1 MKHVNLALNED
12 SFVAT
17 NRQDWWCIRSHSV
30 SSRKVRPKHQPGTR
44 NRRNLRR
51 SIHRRPLLPSCC
63 VGPNPR
69 LLPKTRRWRNRS
81 DTSRLTSPNHNRGKG
96 QTEITGKSCGYCFTF
111 IVQSKLFLLGL
122 QVFPFKKMKE
132 TYVMEQTWIAD
143 DSQIKFLSSNWRRA
157 RNLPPH
163 LVKNVLNFSIGH
175 ALSDETLGL
184 GSVTKQFANHTPAAP
199 HGDVQLG
206 SDQHGKGDKGD

>member
-1 MKHVNLALNED
+1 MNKMYNEDSQLDNAWNVNLALNED

-30 SSRKVRPKHQPGTR
+30 SSRKARPKHQPGTR

-111 IVQSKLFLLGL
+111 IAQSKLFLLGL
-122 QVFPFKKMKE
+122 QVFPFKKNE
-132 TYVMEQTWIAD
+132 
-143 DSQIKFLSSNWRRA
+143 
-157 RNLPPH
+157 RNLRDGTDLDSGRQP
-163 LVKNVLNFSIGH
+163 N
-175 ALSDETLGL
+175 
-184 GSVTKQFANHTPAAP
+184 
-199 HGDVQLG
+199 
-206 SDQHGKGDKGD
+206 